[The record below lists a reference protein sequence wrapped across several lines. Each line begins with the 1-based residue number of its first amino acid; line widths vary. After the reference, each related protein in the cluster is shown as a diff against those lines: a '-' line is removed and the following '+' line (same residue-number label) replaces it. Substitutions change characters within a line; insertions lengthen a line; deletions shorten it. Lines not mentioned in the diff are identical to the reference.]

1 MNSKKLK
8 SKRVLKGLNQDVI
21 AKSLGITL
29 KTYSFKE
36 NGKAEFTREEI
47 YKIADILE
55 LNIQEVNSIFFDNKI
70 ANCIT

>member
-1 MNSKKLK
+1 MDSRKLK
-8 SKRVLKGLNQDVI
+8 AIRMLRGVNQKQI
-21 AKSLGITL
+21 ATSLGMNV

-47 YKIADILE
+47 YKISSLLK

-70 ANCIT
+70 TDCIS

>member
-1 MNSKKLK
+1 MNNRKLK
-8 SKRVLKGLNQDVI
+8 AVRVLRGVNQKQI
-21 AKSLGITL
+21 ATNLGMTV

-47 YKIADILE
+47 YKISNLLD

-70 ANCIT
+70 TDCIS